1 MQVPKGN
8 KALYSSYFI
17 GNCLPD
23 AMEIY
28 MIHAKNRKENRRII
42 VTTIED
48 WDPGITSFVIS
59 NKLDIHT
66 QFCEN
71 N

>member
-28 MIHAKNRKENRRII
+28 VVHAKNRKENRRI
-42 VTTIED
+42 VTMIED
-48 WDPGITSFVIS
+48 WDPGITSSVIS
-59 NKLDIHT
+59 NKLDMHT
-66 QFCEN
+66 QFCKN

>member
-28 MIHAKNRKENRRII
+28 VVHAKNRKENRRI
-42 VTTIED
+42 VTMIED
-48 WDPGITSFVIS
+48 WDPGITSSVIS

-66 QFCEN
+66 QFCKN

>member
-28 MIHAKNRKENRRII
+28 VVHAKNRKENRI
-42 VTTIED
+42 VTMIED
-48 WDPGITSFVIS
+48 WDPGITSSVIS
-59 NKLDIHT
+59 NKLDMHT
-66 QFCEN
+66 QFCKN